1 MKKETIKMTRAIGGG
16 VILTTGAAITAVCLI
31 DWAAKGNWSVGLF
44 VGAIAYGI
52 ATLAVWYAFDKFIRS
67 WQD

>member
-1 MKKETIKMTRAIGGG
+1 MKNNIQAMRVIGGG
-16 VILTTGAAITAVCLI
+16 VILTTGAALTAVCLI

-44 VGAIAYGI
+44 VGAMAYGI
-52 ATLAVWYAFDKFIRS
+52 VTLTVWYAFDKLIRS

>member
-1 MKKETIKMTRAIGGG
+1 MKKETTKMMRVLGGG
-16 VILTTGAAITAVCLI
+16 IILTTGAAITAVCLI

-52 ATLAVWYAFDKFIRS
+52 ATLVVWYAYDKLIRKLE
-67 WQD
+67 D